1 MLLQEIG
8 YSFRLMARSPAFTAI
23 AALSLALGIG
33 ANAAIFSLADVL
45 LFRPLPVHDPGEVV
59 TVATES
65 MGDPFDKGVSYP
77 NYRDMLGKSQSF
89 DGLVAFQTSPFSYA
103 KSSSGIPHVRA
114 GMIVS
119 GNFFKV
125 LGVQPAIGR
134 GFLPQE
140 GEVPGRDAV
149 VVLDYGFWNDQFDHD
164 PSIVDKSLRIN
175 GIDLTIVGV
184 APKWF
189 TGVDQSLRP
198 TFYVPAMMFQ
208 RLSGA
213 QQNPLENRGN
223 HSWQVKGRL
232 KPRASRKQA
241 QAEVTT
247 IWKDLQGQFSE
258 PNRNRA
264 AVVETE
270 LEARAGQ
277 RPDAMLIPMLM
288 VLGGLVLI
296 IACANVAN
304 LLLAR
309 AKSRSPEI
317 ALRLALGVSRVRLL
331 RQLLTESLLL
341 SLVGA
346 AVGILFAYVGIRF
359 IQTLPPPS
367 DLAIGIYPELNYRVL
382 IVCLLAALASTLFFG
397 LAPAW
402 QGVKTELAF
411 TLKNTGSSMK
421 RGRRTLGRNILV
433 VGQIALSMVLLVATG
448 MLLDAFR
455 KSLVLNPGFRTDHL
469 MMMKFDTSLVRYN
482 PEQTRSFY
490 RNLVDLAQVLP
501 GVRSLT
507 LTSSVPF
514 AAQDTRDVIPEGY
527 QFPKGQETL
536 SVMAG
541 VVDEHYF
548 GTMKTE
554 IVQGRAFSTD
564 DKDGSRRVAIVNEE
578 FAKRYWPHEDA
589 VGKRLQLSDSKG
601 PWLEVV
607 GIAKTGKYL
616 FIAEPPSAFVYL
628 PFAQNQTPGMILVAE
643 SYGDPASLATP
654 LIDIVHALDVN
665 QPIYDIRTFSNF
677 YNQTAVRVPLMIIE
691 IVATMGLLGFAL
703 ALVGIY
709 GLVSYSVARRTKE
722 IGIRMAIGANR
733 ADVLKMVLWQGLI
746 LSTLGI
752 IAGGLIS
759 VVVARLLTAGLTG
772 LGTPNPATFVI
783 VPLAVLLVTMAAC
796 YMPARHAAL
805 VNPMLALRYE

>member
-1 MLLQEIG
+1 MLLQEIR

-33 ANAAIFSLADVL
+33 ANATIFSLADLL

-59 TVATES
+59 TLATES

-77 NYRDMLGKSQSF
+77 NYRDILGKSQVF

-103 KSSSGIPHVRA
+103 KSNSGIPHVRA

-175 GIDLTIVGV
+175 GIDFTIVGI
-184 APKWF
+184 APKRF

-198 TFYVPAMMFQ
+198 AFYVPAMMSQ
-208 RLSGA
+208 RLSGG
-213 QQNPLENRGN
+213 QENPLENRGN
-223 HSWQVKGRL
+223 HSWEVKGRL
-232 KPRASRKQA
+232 KPRASQEQA

-247 IWKDLQGQFSE
+247 IWKDLQRQFSE

-270 LEARAGQ
+270 LQARAGQ
-277 RPDAMLIPMLM
+277 RPDAMLIPMFM

-309 AKSRSPEI
+309 AKGRSREI
-317 ALRLALGVSRVRLL
+317 ALRLALGVSRVQLL

-346 AVGILFAYVGIRF
+346 AVGISFAYVGIRF

-367 DLAIGIYPELNYRVL
+367 DLSIGIYPELNYRVL
-382 IVCLLAALASTLFFG
+382 VVCLLAALASTLFFG

-402 QGVKTELAF
+402 QGAKTELAF
-411 TLKNTGSSMK
+411 TLKNTGSIIK
-421 RGRRTLGRNILV
+421 PGRRTLGRNILV
-433 VGQIALSMVLLVATG
+433 VGQIAFSMVLLVATG
-448 MLLDAFR
+448 MLVDAFR

-482 PEQTRSFY
+482 PEQTRNFY
-490 RNLVDLAQVLP
+490 RNLVERAQTLP
-501 GVRSLT
+501 GVRSLA
-507 LTSSVPF
+507 LTNSVPF

-527 QFPKGQETL
+527 LFPKGQETL

-554 IVQGRAFSTD
+554 IIQGRAFSTD

-589 VGKRLQLSDSKG
+589 VGKRLQLSDGKG
-601 PWLEVV
+601 SWLEVV
-607 GIAKTGKYL
+607 GIAQTGKHL
-616 FIAEPPSAFVYL
+616 FIAEPPSAFIYL
-628 PFAQNQTPGMILVAE
+628 PFAQNQTSGMILVAE
-643 SYGDPASLATP
+643 SSGDPASLATP
-654 LIDIVHALDVN
+654 LLDIVHALDLN

-677 YNQTAVRVPLMIIE
+677 YDQTAVRVPLMIIE

-733 ADVLKMVLWQGLI
+733 ANVLKMVLGQGLI

-759 VVVARLLTAGLTG
+759 VVVARLLAAGLTG
-772 LGTPNPATFVI
+772 LGAPNPATFVI

-796 YMPARHAAL
+796 YMPARRAAL
-805 VNPMLALRYE
+805 VNPTLALRYE